1 MVEAKQTIMKKVLV
15 SLSLLI
21 VTIGSFAQSDK
32 YVKGMEKTLAVLDS
46 AKTADDYTSVAAT
59 FERIGDAEKTQWL
72 PYYYAAFANIMKGFN
87 DPKTNKDEVAT
98 KAEDLLT
105 KAEAIE
111 PKNSEIFVL
120 KNMATTLHMLVDPQT
135 RWQQYGPKGSQ
146 FLATAKQLDPNN
158 PRIYLMEGQSIFG
171 MPAQFGGGK
180 DKAKPIFE
188 KSVELFNTS
197 KPANNL
203 YPKWGK
209 KSAEG
214 MLERC
219 K

>member
-1 MVEAKQTIMKKVLV
+1 MKKVLV
-15 SLSLLI
+15 SLSLLLFT
-21 VTIGSFAQSDK
+21 VGAFAQSDK
-32 YVKGMEKTLAVLDS
+32 YQKGMEKTLVILDS
-46 AKTADDYTSVAAT
+46 AKTSDEYTSVAAA

-87 DPKTNKDEVAT
+87 DPKANKDEVAT
-98 KAEDLLT
+98 KAEEVLA

-135 RWQQYGPKGSQ
+135 RWQQYGAKGSQ

-171 MPAQFGGGK
+171 MPEQFGGGK

-188 KSVELFNTS
+188 KSVELFNAS

-209 KSAEG
+209 TSAQS

>member
-1 MVEAKQTIMKKVLV
+1 MKKLLV
-15 SLSLLI
+15 SLSLLLL
-21 VTIGSFAQSDK
+21 TIGAFAQSEK
-32 YVKGMEKTLAVLDS
+32 YVKGMEKNIALLDS
-46 AKTADDYTSVAAT
+46 IKTSEDYVSLAAS

-72 PYYYAAFANIMKGFN
+72 PYYYAAFSTIMKGFN
-87 DPKTNKDEVAT
+87 DSKANKDEVAT
-98 KAEDLLT
+98 KAEELVA

-111 PKNSEIFVL
+111 PKSSEIFVL

-158 PRIYLMEGQSIFG
+158 PRIYLMEGQSVFG

-188 KSVELFNTS
+188 KSLELFAVS
-197 KPANNL
+197 KRPNNL
-203 YPKWGK
+203 YPNWGK
-209 KSAEG
+209 KSAES

>member
-1 MVEAKQTIMKKVLV
+1 MKKLLV
-15 SLSLLI
+15 SLSLLLL
-21 VTIGSFAQSDK
+21 TIGAFAQSEK
-32 YVKGMEKTLAVLDS
+32 YVKGMEKNIALLDS
-46 AKTADDYTSVAAT
+46 IKTSEDYVSLAAS

-72 PYYYAAFANIMKGFN
+72 PYYYAAFSTIMKGFN
-87 DPKTNKDEVAT
+87 DSKANKDEVAT
-98 KAEDLLT
+98 KAEELVA

-111 PKNSEIFVL
+111 PKSSEIFVL

-146 FLATAKQLDPNN
+146 FLTTAKQLDPNN
-158 PRIYLMEGQSIFG
+158 PRIYLMEGQSVFG

-188 KSVELFNTS
+188 KSLELFAVS
-197 KPANNL
+197 KRPNNL
-203 YPKWGK
+203 YPNWGK
-209 KSAEG
+209 KSAES